1 MNKQFLAMTGA
12 LTAVASLSF
21 AIPFDNSS
29 GGPAVATVGP
39 SGADYSS
46 LAAAASAFSS
56 VSGGINREWT
66 LQVTGDL
73 TTTAPVYFGNTF
85 TTGGK
90 LIIKPAPSTQPT
102 ILFQC
107 TSAPSGIYGD
117 MVFGVTDGNAPT
129 AANDRPSD
137 GNYVIDGSNTV
148 GGTTRDLT
156 LKMEGTNDA
165 NGRVIRVWGDTW
177 NMVIKNTNIIARRTP
192 PGAGNY
198 ISYAIGV
205 AAGQTNDTPRVSR
218 RPNGL
223 TIENC
228 YLESNSALSR
238 YGNAIEFSVTAN
250 GTLPAGIGIENV
262 TVRNCTIVSKQRGNF
277 FHGLYSG
284 LIEGNSVTITSG
296 TGTGLTYPG
305 IFLYSN
311 NSTPGGT
318 VIVRNNI
325 VDMAQIPSTSAG
337 QGAYGILVDSG
348 MTTAT
353 IQIYNNIVKYAPNA
367 FTASTASDLIYRG
380 ISFGAATSQGLI
392 EHNSVDCPPNNTAVV
407 SSTAGR
413 VAGIVC
419 GVTMKAPLQIRN
431 NIVRTGN
438 ASTLARVIYLKNA
451 TNVTCEGNDLVPN
464 GSPAVGQVDAT
475 QYTAL
480 ADWQGAGFDSVASG
494 GQSVDPASVTP
505 AWDANLHFALKPV
518 GLNKVASSTI
528 LTDFDGDARPATNA
542 YPGAD
547 EPPGPAAGVADWA
560 LF

>member
-29 GGPAVATVGP
+29 GDPAVATVGP

-73 TTTAPVYFGNTF
+73 TETAPVYFGNTF
-85 TTGGK
+85 GPGGK

-107 TSAPSGIYGD
+107 TSGPQGIYGD
-117 MVFGVTDGNAPT
+117 MVFGVTNGNLPT

-156 LKMEGTNDA
+156 LKMEGTNDS
-165 NGRVIRVWGDTW
+165 NGRVVRVWGDTW
-177 NMVIKNTNIIARRTP
+177 NMVIKNTNIIARRTASAATNP
-192 PGAGNY
+192 
-198 ISYAIGV
+198 SYAIGV
-205 AAGQTNDTPRVSR
+205 AAGQTSDTIPVSR

-223 TIENC
+223 TIESC
-228 YLESNSALSR
+228 YLESNSALST

-250 GTLPAGIGIENV
+250 GQLPAGIGIENV
-262 TVRNCTIVSKQRGNF
+262 TVRNCTIVSKQRGNLF
-277 FHGLYSG
+277 TGLYSG
-284 LIEGNSVTITSG
+284 VIEGNSITITSG
-296 TGTGLTYPG
+296 TGTGLTYAG
-305 IFLYSN
+305 IFLSTN

-325 VDMAQIPSTSAG
+325 VDMAQIPSKTAG

-348 MTTAT
+348 MTSAT
-353 IQIYNNIVKYAPNA
+353 IQIYNNIVKYASDA
-367 FTASTASDLIYRG
+367 FTAATGTDLIYRG
-380 ISFGAATSQGLI
+380 ISFGAATSKGLI
-392 EHNSVDCPPNNTAVV
+392 EHNSVDCEPNTTAVV
-407 SSTAGR
+407 STTAGR
-413 VAGIVC
+413 VAGIAC
-419 GVTMKAPLQIRN
+419 GVTMGDTLQIRN

-438 ASTLARVIYLKNA
+438 ASTVARVIYLADA

-464 GSPAVGQVDAT
+464 GSPAVGQVGSNV
-475 QYTAL
+475 YLAL
-480 ADWQGAGFDSVASG
+480 ADWQGAGFDSAASG
-494 GQSVDPASVTP
+494 GQSVDPASVNP

-518 GLNKVASSTI
+518 GLATVASSTI
-528 LTDFDGDARPATNA
+528 LTDIDGDARPATGA

>member
-277 FHGLYSG
+277 FQGLYSG

-311 NSTPGGT
+311 NTTPGGT

-337 QGAYGILVDSG
+337 QGAHGILVDSG

-438 ASTLARVIYLKNA
+438 ASTVARVIYLADA

-464 GSPAVGQVDAT
+464 GSPAVGQVGAN